1 MFLESK
7 LPKEEKKEEE
17 KPDPRERLPPG
28 AKKIIKREKE
38 VKNKMPEEEKT
49 EIEEQDNGFEF
60 GLPSSEEYN
69 KRLNDAFEFKGLG
82 IF

>member
-1 MFLESK
+1 MCEHCG
-7 LPKEEKKEEE
+7 PKCK
-17 KPDPRERLPPG
+17 
-28 AKKIIKREKE
+28 
-38 VKNKMPEEEKT
+38 PEEEMT
-49 EIEEQDNGFEF
+49 EIEEQNDGFEF